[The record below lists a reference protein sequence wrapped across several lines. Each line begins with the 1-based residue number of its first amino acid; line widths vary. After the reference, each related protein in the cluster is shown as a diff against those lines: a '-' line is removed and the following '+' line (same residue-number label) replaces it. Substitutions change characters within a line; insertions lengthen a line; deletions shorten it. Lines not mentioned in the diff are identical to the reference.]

1 MPFALL
7 ATTNF
12 VANIINMLATT
23 IMPLLLV
30 IESYLYKTIVLVT
43 TFINT
48 LGTTLLSS
56 LIAIL

>member
-23 IMPLLLV
+23 IMPSLLV